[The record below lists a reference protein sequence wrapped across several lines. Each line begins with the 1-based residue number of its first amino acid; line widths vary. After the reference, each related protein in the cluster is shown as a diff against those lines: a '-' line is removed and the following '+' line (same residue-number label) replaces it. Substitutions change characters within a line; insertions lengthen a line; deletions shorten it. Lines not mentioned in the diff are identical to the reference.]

1 MNGADAL
8 ELARRGELYPGVI
21 LHGASG
27 AHRRRLAFQLAR
39 TLLCS
44 APAEGRPCGE
54 CRHCRRIP
62 LPDPLQEGAEGGGG
76 ATRGGEESFH
86 PDLQV
91 LERDLKTSTSVEAT
105 KALLKGAQVS
115 PFEARGQVFI
125 VANAET
131 LTGEAANA
139 LLKTLEEPHTSAPR
153 HFFLLA
159 PSELDLLPTLRS
171 RSLSVYLG
179 PAERLPEEKVEELV
193 EELAACLAGWLETGS
208 PAWLLTAA
216 AVIERA
222 GEWTDPRA
230 SRPWALGA
238 RALVLARE
246 RAERHLPENARAVG
260 DRSFSRAVL
269 AAAEELLGAPA
280 LRLRGIQA
288 GRILEGVLV
297 KHLAVPTAGG
307 GSGGGRGR
315 PSGSVAR
322 REVAR

>member
-8 ELARRGELYPGVI
+8 DLARRGALYPGVI
-21 LHGASG
+21 LHGETG
-27 AHRRRLAFQLAR
+27 GRRRRLAFELAR
-39 TLLCS
+39 TLLCV
-44 APAEGRPCGE
+44 APAEERPCGE

-62 LPDPLQEGAEGGGG
+62 LPDDGGGEAGG
-76 ATRGGEESFH
+76 ARGGERETFH

-105 KALLKGAQVS
+105 KAFLKAAQIS

-125 VANAET
+125 IANAET

-153 HFFLLA
+153 HFLLLA

-179 PAERLPEEKVEELV
+179 PAERLPEEEVEGLA

-208 PAWLLTAA
+208 PAWLLAA
-216 AVIERA
+216 AAAIESA

-246 RAERHLPENARAVG
+246 RAERHLPEEARAAG
-260 DRSFSRAVL
+260 DRGFSRAVL
-269 AAAEELLGAPA
+269 AAAEELLRAPA
-280 LRLRGIQA
+280 FRLRGIQP
-288 GRILEGVLV
+288 GRVLEGVLT
-297 KHLAVPTAGG
+297 KHLAAPTAGG
-307 GSGGGRGR
+307 GSGAARGR

-322 REVAR
+322 RGTGR